1 MKYTNKIYSH
11 LISGAIKGYIAG
23 KQIRPN
29 KKKIKPSIK
38 LSEPEQISL
47 NDSEIPGEF
56 IFNLVDKEVI
66 NLSKLSLFKV
76 ASVGSYELQEKLKS
90 LAIESKTNPE
100 IKNPTEHFKINAFKL
115 ITQYVPSDKWPR
127 GNWLDTNL
135 RTATRSSFYAA
146 RYNKLQDPELL
157 SIYPAYR
164 YKTQED
170 ERVRDE
176 HTILNNSVYLANDPI
191 WQEIWPPNGWNCR
204 CYIEEIDAEEFSQ
217 IEKTNGNIQPT
228 NHQQRKQILNDS
240 KIPDEF
246 QLNPANGD
254 SILNKWFL
262 EKLTDFEEPIQLKI
276 INDVINYKD
285 TSRKNYM
292 SAIDYSKEL
301 LNDPQFRN
309 FLSQNKLPFHASSI
323 IAAYTARVPTY
334 KNISHSNIN
343 SALSGRNILSEN
355 IIKLKVTLESELY
368 KLPSQPAISY
378 RGINFG
384 NYDDLKPGK
393 FFSENNFLSSSLNEL
408 TALEYGKKYLFI
420 INGKSGKFIKNLSV
434 IKKDEEVVYLPNTI
448 FKIDKVQKSNNNTT
462 AIFLNE
468 IIL

>member
-170 ERVRDE
+170 RK
-176 HTILNNSVYLANDPI
+176 SV
-191 WQEIWPPNGWNCR
+191 
-204 CYIEEIDAEEFSQ
+204 
-217 IEKTNGNIQPT
+217 
-228 NHQQRKQILNDS
+228 
-240 KIPDEF
+240 
-246 QLNPANGD
+246 
-254 SILNKWFL
+254 
-262 EKLTDFEEPIQLKI
+262 
-276 INDVINYKD
+276 V
-285 TSRKNYM
+285 
-292 SAIDYSKEL
+292 
-301 LNDPQFRN
+301 
-309 FLSQNKLPFHASSI
+309 
-323 IAAYTARVPTY
+323 
-334 KNISHSNIN
+334 
-343 SALSGRNILSEN
+343 
-355 IIKLKVTLESELY
+355 
-368 KLPSQPAISY
+368 
-378 RGINFG
+378 
-384 NYDDLKPGK
+384 
-393 FFSENNFLSSSLNEL
+393 
-408 TALEYGKKYLFI
+408 
-420 INGKSGKFIKNLSV
+420 
-434 IKKDEEVVYLPNTI
+434 
-448 FKIDKVQKSNNNTT
+448 
-462 AIFLNE
+462 
-468 IIL
+468 